1 MKDCSYIAFGT
12 IKADVKSLCTAVV
25 WRRKKLSKALQ
36 MSEEQFLEWCILIG
50 NDYTK
55 QYEKSLFDGYISDG
69 SPTSLE
75 RLRKFIISKGTDF
88 RLSSEN
94 TDLDAAIRYS
104 RATYSLC
111 DLKPF
116 ETASESRDNGRHD
129 ASAEVKDN
137 EIVITAENIPDK
149 EKYSLSASQK
159 QCFRAWL
166 EANANSNLTT
176 DTGQK
181 VLMFLRSN
189 LSNHQSLVDA
199 GEETAPINLFHEV
212 EGSHLDALSDM
223 QKEISVR
230 IKIMNEEEMAAALSK
245 LALNIGDVS
254 KTVPKSKAKA
264 KGKVR
269 NGNGNQKQ
277 NSNQLNLLWS
287 DVLASRTYQ
296 LLCKLVSGRDEA
308 SLNVSRFY
316 CLSC

>member
-69 SPTSLE
+69 SPPSLE
-75 RLRKFIISKGTDF
+75 RLRKLIISKGADF

-94 TDLDAAIRYS
+94 TNLDAAIRYS
-104 RATYSLC
+104 RATYNLC

-129 ASAEVKDN
+129 ASAEAKDN

-159 QCFRAWL
+159 HCFRAWL

-189 LSNHQSLVDA
+189 LSDHQSLVET
-199 GEETAPINLFHEV
+199 GEEETAPINLFHEV

-223 QKEISVR
+223 QKEISVQ

-254 KTVPKSKAKA
+254 KTVPKSKAK
-264 KGKVR
+264 GKVR
-269 NGNGNQKQ
+269 NGNQKR

-316 CLSC
+316 CLSY